1 MNSCRLHWCWLRPL
15 GLLGLFGFSS
25 PLCVLVFGS
34 GDSGGIDG
42 RGSVFTAWST
52 TLAAVVS
59 ACFSF
64 LVWLYCFWGFFF
76 GDLFCPCKASYQ
88 TLQIRVVYSLSLGL
102 LHMCINGGFGLK
114 NTTELSVKKT
124 FTKHTNQSH
133 FALRGFHFTDSMLVH
148 AALEVAQTN
157 FWNHWG

>member
-1 MNSCRLHWCWLRPL
+1 MYNMHLYSGVRDLHDKDMHY
-15 GLLGLFGFSS
+15 
-25 PLCVLVFGS
+25 LV
-34 GDSGGIDG
+34 
-42 RGSVFTAWST
+42 
-52 TLAAVVS
+52 
-59 ACFSF
+59 
-64 LVWLYCFWGFFF
+64 F

-157 FWNHWG
+157 FWNH